1 MRWLA
6 FVLLACAPA
15 APPPPPPPPPCE
27 QSLRGGSFYAIA
39 VSGPLVALAAPDGV
53 QAGTQHL
60 SSAPPISLTLVDL
73 NGDGAQDIVAV
84 HGSVAAVWLGPGF
97 ETERDFPNGGG
108 ASAVVAADFDRDGH
122 DDVAVVNQA
131 NESVSVLSGR
141 GDGTLG
147 ALVSYPTGLS
157 PAGAAVGDF
166 DHDGRPDLAIAD
178 FDTPG
183 MSVLLSRDGGFAP
196 RVGYPT
202 AQWPLGIAVGD
213 FDRDGFDDLAV
224 ACSGGAEV
232 DVFMNDGGAGFTLRA
247 VPVDDAVRS
256 IVAADFDGDG
266 QLDLAVAHYMQ
277 PGRVGVLKGV
287 FGTEKTRAVGV
298 RPSGL
303 AAGDLDGDGLPDVLV
318 ADDADGGVTLLSG
331 RCL

>member
-1 MRWLA
+1 MRWLVFA
-6 FVLLACAPA
+6 LLACAPA
-15 APPPPPPPPPCE
+15 RPVMPPPPPCE
-27 QSLRGGSFYAIA
+27 QALWPGTFYSVAL
-39 VSGPLVALAAPDGV
+39 SQQLVALATPGGV
-53 QAGTQHL
+53 QVGSQHL
-60 SSAPPISLTLVDL
+60 SSAPPISLALVDL
-73 NGDGAQDIVAV
+73 DGDGVQDIVAV

-97 ETERDFPNGGG
+97 ETEHDYPSGGG

-122 DDVAVVNQA
+122 AEVAVVNQA
-131 NESVSVLSGR
+131 NESVSVLAGR

-147 ALVSYPTGLS
+147 APVSYPTGLS

-232 DVFMNDGGAGFTLRA
+232 DVFMNDGGAAFTLRA
-247 VPVDDAVRS
+247 VPVEDSVRS

-266 QLDLAVAHYMQ
+266 QLDLAVSHYMQ

-287 FGTEKTRAVGV
+287 FGAEKSQAVGV

-303 AAGDLDGDGLPDVLV
+303 AAGDLDGDHLPDVLV